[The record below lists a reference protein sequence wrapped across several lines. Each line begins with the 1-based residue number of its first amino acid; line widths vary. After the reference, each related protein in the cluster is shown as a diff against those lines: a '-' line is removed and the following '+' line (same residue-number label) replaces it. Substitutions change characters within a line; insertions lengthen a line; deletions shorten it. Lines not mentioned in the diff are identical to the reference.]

1 MLWHFCLW
9 VYIPYFI
16 VLKGILKRVLHMSIY
31 NYNSTASLIE
41 LLLSFKSTA
50 VADIQYSIETNA
62 KEALDEIT
70 QVLQAHDADTVQFDA
85 VDVSDIANMGMQL
98 FDHLNYK
105 VKRSDEYT
113 HLLNHI
119 VLSFSFWLGRHG
131 GTIPQLDFVVN
142 TLATVSNGTHEKIG
156 LEALYEVVTY
166 IIAAV
171 PEDIKSSSSLQ
182 GEGEPWKV
190 LVLNYGIIST
200 RTHNPELMKVAFDVL
215 LEYFPTD
222 APGFYQQGLNE
233 MKQRDYPS
241 HVKTV
246 IEGYCNKYPAV

>member
-1 MLWHFCLW
+1 MN
-9 VYIPYFI
+9 
-16 VLKGILKRVLHMSIY
+16 IY

-41 LLLSFKSTA
+41 LLLAFKSTA

-62 KEALDEIT
+62 KEALDEII
-70 QVLQAHDADTVQFDA
+70 QVLQVHDADSSQFDA

-113 HLLNHI
+113 HSLNHI
-119 VLSFSFWLGRHG
+119 VLSFSFWLGRNG

-142 TLATVSNGTHEKIG
+142 TLATVSNETHEKIG
-156 LEALYEVVTY
+156 LEALYEVATY

-182 GEGEPWKV
+182 SEGEPWKV
-190 LVLNYGIIST
+190 LVLNYCIIST
-200 RTHNPELMKVAFDVL
+200 RTHNPELMSTAFEVL
-215 LEYFPTD
+215 LKYFPTD
-222 APGFYQQGLNE
+222 APGFFQQGMAE
-233 MKQRDYPS
+233 MGRRDYPAE
-241 HVKTV
+241 VKTV
-246 IEGYCNKYPAV
+246 VERYCNKYPES